1 MEIIWDGFRDALHR
15 LLTGD
20 AETYRITWLSLRV
33 SGIATL
39 ISLLIGTPAGVGL
52 ALSHFPGRRLAIAL
66 VNTGMGFPPVVVGT
80 VVSLFLFR
88 HGPFGFLHLFLT
100 PQGIIIAQVII
111 ATPLVCGFTLAA
123 IGGLDAKLHLQILA
137 LGASR
142 LQLFWL
148 LLREAR
154 LGLLAAVMAGFG
166 AVISEVGA
174 TIAVGGNIKDQ
185 TRTLTGAIVLEN
197 GRGEFDQ
204 AIALS
209 IILMVLI
216 FAVNLVLTVAQ
227 QRGGRS

>member
-1 MEIIWDGFRDALHR
+1 MQFVWDGFVEALRR
-15 LLTGD
+15 LLSGD
-20 AETYRITWLSLRV
+20 AETYRITWLSLQV

-39 ISLLIGTPAGVGL
+39 ISLAIGAPLGLLL
-52 ALSHFPGRRLAIAL
+52 ALALFPGRRLAITL

-80 VVSLFLFR
+80 FVSLLLFR
-88 HGPFGFLHLFLT
+88 HGPLGFMHLFLT
-100 PQGIIIAQVII
+100 ARGMIMAQTIIAM
-111 ATPLVCGFTLAA
+111 PLVCGFTLAA
-123 IGGLDAKLHLQILA
+123 IGGLDSAVLLQIRA

-142 LQLFWL
+142 LQGAL
-148 LLREAR
+148 LLVREAR
-154 LGLLAAVMAGFG
+154 LGMLAAVMAGFG

-209 IILMVLI
+209 IILMALI
-216 FAVNLVLTVAQ
+216 FAVNLVLTFAQ
-227 QRGGRS
+227 QHRRG

>member
-1 MEIIWDGFRDALHR
+1 MQFIWEGLVEALRR
-15 LLTGD
+15 LVTGD
-20 AETYRITWLSLRV
+20 AETYRITWLSLQV

-39 ISLLIGTPAGVGL
+39 ISLFLGAPIGVML
-52 ALSHFPGRRLAIAL
+52 ALNRFPGRRLAIA
-66 VNTGMGFPPVVVGT
+66 VINTGMGLPPVVVGT
-80 VVSLFLFR
+80 VVSLMLFR
-88 HGPFGFLHLFLT
+88 HGPLGFLHLFLT
-100 PQGIIIAQVII
+100 ARGIIIAQVII
-111 ATPLVCGFTLAA
+111 ATPLVAGFTLAA
-123 IGGLDAKLHLQILA
+123 VGSLDARLRLQVMA

-142 LQLFWL
+142 LQAAWL
-148 LLREAR
+148 LLREAH

-216 FAVNLVLTVAQ
+216 FAVNLVLTIAQ
-227 QRGGRS
+227 QRRSA

>member
-1 MEIIWDGFRDALHR
+1 MQIIWDGFRNALHR

-39 ISLLIGTPAGVGL
+39 ISLVLGAPLGVLL
-52 ALSHFPGRRLAIAL
+52 ALSRFPGRRMAIAL
-66 VNTGMGFPPVVVGT
+66 VNTGMGLPPVVVGT
-80 VVSLFLFR
+80 VVSLMLFR
-88 HGPFGFLHLFLT
+88 HGPLGFLHLFLT
-100 PQGIIIAQVII
+100 ARGMMIAQVII

-123 IGGLDAKLHLQILA
+123 VGALDDRLRLQLLG

-142 LQLFWL
+142 LQLFIL
-148 LLREAR
+148 LLREAH

-209 IILMVLI
+209 IILMALI
-216 FAVNLVLTVAQ
+216 FAVNLVLTLAQ
-227 QRGGRS
+227 QRRGR

>member
-1 MEIIWDGFRDALHR
+1 MQFIWDGLGEAIRR
-15 LLTGD
+15 LLSGD
-20 AETYRITWLSLRV
+20 PETYRITWLSLQV

-39 ISLLIGTPAGVGL
+39 ISLFLGAPIGVLLG
-52 ALSHFPGRRLAIAL
+52 LSHFPGRRLAIA
-66 VNTGMGFPPVVVGT
+66 VINTGMGLPPVVVGT
-80 VVSLFLFR
+80 VVSLMLFR

-100 PQGIIIAQVII
+100 ARGIIIAQVII
-111 ATPLVCGFTLAA
+111 ATPLVAGFTLAA
-123 IGGLDAKLHLQILA
+123 VGSLDTRLRLQVMA

-142 LQLFWL
+142 SQAAWL
-148 LLREAR
+148 LLREAH

-216 FAVNLVLTVAQ
+216 FAVNLVLTISQ
-227 QRGGRS
+227 QRRST

>member
-1 MEIIWDGFRDALHR
+1 MDLFWSGFTEALHR
-15 LLTGD
+15 LFAGD
-20 AETYRITWLSLRV
+20 AETYRISWLSLQV

-39 ISLLIGTPAGVGL
+39 ISLVLGGPLGVFL
-52 ALSHFPGRRLAIAL
+52 ALAHYPGRRFCIAL
-66 VNTGMGFPPVVVGT
+66 VNTGMGFPPVVIGT
-80 VVSLFLFR
+80 VVSLLLFR
-88 HGPFGFLHLFLT
+88 HGVLGFLQLFLT
-100 PQGIIIAQVII
+100 VRAIIIAQVII

-123 IGGLDAKLHLQILA
+123 IGGLDPGVRLQAQA

-142 LQLFWL
+142 LQEVRL
-148 LLREAR
+148 LMGEAW

-209 IILMVLI
+209 LILMALI
-216 FAVNLVLTVAQ
+216 FLVNLVLTLAQ
-227 QRGGRS
+227 QRRSR